1 MVTAA
6 DQLASSAGISMLE
19 QGGTAADAMVAAA
32 AVMAVVGPHLCGLG
46 GDVLAMVKAP
56 GDLPVGLLAVGR
68 AGSGADPDRLRADGH
83 VDMPQR
89 GDIRSVPVPGA
100 VDGWLALHQRFG
112 RLSWDAVLE
121 PAIALAEDG
130 FAASLLL
137 AFASHLVADVPGS
150 TQLCP
155 EGPLQPG
162 DRVRLPG
169 IARTL
174 RNLASRGRDGFYGGE
189 FGRALL
195 ELGEGEYSRDDLAR
209 PLAQWC
215 EPLTLHAFGHDLWTV
230 PPPSQ
235 GYLTLAGAWIA
246 DRVGLPVDA
255 TDALWAHVM
264 AEAGRAASADRPSV
278 LYDGADGA
286 ALLSVDRLEPRAVA
300 IDLDRASSPR
310 PEGAAE
316 RAGAASISD
325 GDTTHLCAVDA
336 DGLGIS
342 LTQSNALDFGAHLVA
357 GETGVFLHNRG
368 VGFSLEPGHP
378 AEYGPG
384 RRPTHTLSPALVTR
398 PDGSLAQIMGTMGGD
413 VQPQII
419 VQLLARLLRS
429 GEDPATRHLGGPRGA
444 RSARSRAVPALAGA
458 GPVVAHG
465 GPRARR
471 TGARGSSPAG
481 TGCGWSVRSTR
492 WTSDARRSSPSSPPT
507 ITSGL
512 PVRRI
517 LAAPTARPWAVSDEE
532 SCWSS
537 MVFPAGSLIQIW
549 TVLSPWTARW

>member
-1 MVTAA
+1 MVSEVPCHPRVAVGGMVSAA

-19 QGGTAADAMVAAA
+19 RGGTAGDAMVAAA
-32 AVMAVVGPHLCGLG
+32 TVMAVVGPHLCGLG

-68 AGSGADPDRLRADGH
+68 AGSGADPERLRADGH

-89 GDIRSVPVPGA
+89 GDIRTVPVPGA
-100 VDGWLALHQRFG
+100 VDGWLALHERYG
-112 RLSWDAVLE
+112 RLSWDVVLE

-137 AFASHLVADVPGS
+137 AFASHLVADVPGA

-174 RNLASRGRDGFYGGE
+174 RNLASEGRDGFYGGE
-189 FGRALL
+189 FGAALL
-195 ELGEGEYSRDDLAR
+195 ELGQGEYSREDLAR
-209 PLAQWC
+209 PVAQWS
-215 EPLTLHAFGHDLWTV
+215 EPLMLHAFGHDLWTV

-255 TDALWAHVM
+255 TEAQWAHVM

-286 ALLSVDRLEPRAVA
+286 ALLAMDRLEPRAAA
-300 IDLDRASSPR
+300 IDPRRAASPR
-310 PEGAAE
+310 PQGAAG
-316 RAGAASISD
+316 RAGAAAIAD

-368 VGFSLEPGHP
+368 VGFCLEPGHD

-398 PDGSLAQIMGTMGGD
+398 PDGSLAQIVGTMGGD

-429 GEDPATRHLGGPRGA
+429 GEDPATAISAARVVHEAPGAAPFRLWQAPAQSLLMEAHAPAGWHRGLEDRGHRVRVVGAFNPVDVGCSQIISVEPADGHLRF
-444 RSARSRAVPALAGA
+444 
-458 GPVVAHG
+458 
-465 GPRARR
+465 
-471 TGARGSSPAG
+471 TGASDPRSPDGEALG
-481 TGCGWSVRSTR
+481 R
-492 WTSDARRSSPSSPPT
+492 
-507 ITSGL
+507 
-512 PVRRI
+512 
-517 LAAPTARPWAVSDEE
+517 
-532 SCWSS
+532 
-537 MVFPAGSLIQIW
+537 
-549 TVLSPWTARW
+549 